1 MKSRPHGSLRSQ
13 REKINPNAMKTVS
26 QTWGRSQ
33 GCFIGEVVSSCRV
46 SPLSCAL
53 SKALISTVRR
63 GWCLLCGWNWKWLVM
78 EWALAAPPHRT
89 NPESKLL
96 ASFQRCWVS
105 RALCISYLINP
116 QCDPRSA
123 SPLGLMIKSS
133 VQTII
138 RPPKMAVHFTRKIK
152 ECEIIV
158 IFFHLKTQH
167 VVEQHLFLISAP
179 QSLSFSFSF
188 LIGFFLEGCHR
199 PLGCL
204 LQSVMGCAVMSREKN
219 HSKVFISPDELTLA
233 TERERE
239 DVSGV

>member
-1 MKSRPHGSLRSQ
+1 MKSWPCASLHSERE
-13 REKINPNAMKTVS
+13 REKNPNALKTVS
-26 QTWGRSQ
+26 QTWGWSQ

-53 SKALISTVRR
+53 SNALISTVRR
-63 GWCLLCGWNWKWLVM
+63 GWCLLCDWNWKWLVM
-78 EWALAAPPHRT
+78 EWALAAPRT

-96 ASFQRCWVS
+96 ASFQQRRVS
-105 RALCISYLINP
+105 RALCVSYLINP
-116 QCDPRSA
+116 QCDPGSA

-138 RPPKMAVHFTRKIK
+138 RPPKMAVHFTQKIK

-179 QSLSFSFSF
+179 
-188 LIGFFLEGCHR
+188 
-199 PLGCL
+199 
-204 LQSVMGCAVMSREKN
+204 
-219 HSKVFISPDELTLA
+219 
-233 TERERE
+233 
-239 DVSGV
+239 

>member
-1 MKSRPHGSLRSQ
+1 MRPISRLFHRWGCVILSSLTS
-13 REKINPNAMKTVS
+13 
-26 QTWGRSQ
+26 
-33 GCFIGEVVSSCRV
+33 
-46 SPLSCAL
+46 
-53 SKALISTVRR
+53 
-63 GWCLLCGWNWKWLVM
+63 LLCIIKSSNFHSEARLMFIVWLKLKMAGNGVS
-78 EWALAAPPHRT
+78 LGSPPPRT

-158 IFFHLKTQH
+158 IFFSPQDSACCRAALIFDLFPTKSFILFFFFNSFFFGGMSQAFWLSVTECDGVCGH
-167 VVEQHLFLISAP
+167 VQRKNS
-179 QSLSFSFSF
+179 
-188 LIGFFLEGCHR
+188 
-199 PLGCL
+199 
-204 LQSVMGCAVMSREKN
+204 LQSIYFPWWTHISHREGKRRCFWCLN
-219 HSKVFISPDELTLA
+219 
-233 TERERE
+233 
-239 DVSGV
+239 

>member
-1 MKSRPHGSLRSQ
+1 MR
-13 REKINPNAMKTVS
+13 
-26 QTWGRSQ
+26 
-33 GCFIGEVVSSCRV
+33 
-46 SPLSCAL
+46 
-53 SKALISTVRR
+53 LISRVFHRWGCVILSSLTSV
-63 GWCLLCGWNWKWLVM
+63 LCIIKCSNFHGEARLMFIVWLKLKM
-78 EWALAAPPHRT
+78 AGNGASLGSPPRT

-138 RPPKMAVHFTRKIK
+138 RPPKMAVHFTQKIK

-158 IFFHLKTQH
+158 IFFHLETQH

-179 QSLSFSFSF
+179 QSLSFSFFFNS
-188 LIGFFLEGCHR
+188 FFLWDVTGLLAVCYRAWWVVRSCPER
-199 PLGCL
+199 KFIPKYLFPLMN
-204 LQSVMGCAVMSREKN
+204 S
-219 HSKVFISPDELTLA
+219 H
-233 TERERE
+233 
-239 DVSGV
+239 